1 MYEYIASNGICNL
14 NQKEQRRVA
23 ASIFRGLRDLKSGNP
38 QQIDLIGINA
48 REIPVAGSLLQ
59 FNCELVDGML
69 QLLDGERFACTV
81 SPAIAIVLY
90 AMLGISATLN
100 PGWKAEEELAA
111 LFAVQQL
118 AIKCMDMYVS
128 DRCQDTLDRSLEQIR
143 LLSLK
148 KQMKSATTDQKIFVP
163 MVGAGTVLVNC
174 DKAPFADVIAKD
186 LLIQTKQD
194 TSSPTL
200 TTNVNLYHEMEKC
213 CLLKSSN
220 RDTRVLQGLIAMW
233 RCNLEPT
240 THKTEQSDQQQR
252 SNRNP
257 QDSKAF
263 PANLLCLVPQKDPI
277 EYAVIEGNDITIGN
291 VKHSL
296 PPLDGITI
304 TFMVSTN
311 LDKMKLTV
319 SSDGSSKITITEG
332 QLDEDLRIEDDS
344 LDPGDRALWQR
355 FMRDH
360 AREGIEIKF
369 LLTKSV

>member
-1 MYEYIASNGICNL
+1 M
-14 NQKEQRRVA
+14 
-23 ASIFRGLRDLKSGNP
+23 KSG
-38 QQIDLIGINA
+38 
-48 REIPVAGSLLQ
+48 
-59 FNCELVDGML
+59 
-69 QLLDGERFACTV
+69 
-81 SPAIAIVLY
+81 
-90 AMLGISATLN
+90 
-100 PGWKAEEELAA
+100 
-111 LFAVQQL
+111 
-118 AIKCMDMYVS
+118 
-128 DRCQDTLDRSLEQIR
+128 
-143 LLSLK
+143 
-148 KQMKSATTDQKIFVP
+148 TTDRNIFVP

-174 DKAPFADVIAKD
+174 DMAPFADVITND
-186 LLIQTKQD
+186 LLIQTTQD

-240 THKTEQSDQQQR
+240 KHKTNQSDQQQR

-263 PANLLCLVPQKDPI
+263 PANLLCLVPHKDPI

-360 AREGIEIKF
+360 VREGIEIKF